1 MSDIRK
7 CNNASFEMA
16 IADFFHC
23 ENIPDRV
30 VDSERFAR
38 VIKKARTVGSDFNI
52 PSRSKIGGELLDLNF
67 ETVYKANKEALLK
80 DASVFGLAF
89 LGDGATIK
97 RMPLMN
103 ILGMCAGTPPL
114 TLSIQDCTDH
124 MEEGVKKNA
133 AYIAEMFEAKVN
145 EYDAGNLLTDVFFFD
160 GASNVQKAGE
170 VLTAKFPHTFCFHG
184 AEHVVSLFFSSI
196 ARIQPIK
203 VLILKAC
210 RLYQAFGLGSHHGI
224 YAQFI
229 AQSSMA
235 NKGKKIGLLRGAST
249 RMASWFYAMMRLLW
263 LRLPL
268 KATIHQ
274 QKFLDLHLT
283 PSVRSAMRD
292 IDDDNFWK
300 SMYILLRAV
309 FPALRA
315 LCFCDSSL
323 PVMDKI
329 YFLSHSHRTTEAIK
343 RSEQSLNDD
352 NLFGRLEM
360 DDVSLRTE
368 AETVFGDDFSLQ
380 QIRQVDGSDDD
391 NGGGAFDDS
400 SEDSSDDDAGDY
412 GGYDF
417 GQRVLWHWEHRKSK
431 IEHDYAITG
440 WALSVIMTLMN
451 ALMKTTESTE
461 MRLRGWSSAFTSHLV
476 QTLIQKYWV
485 KMKGRLLTCSGMSS
499 RPSVIVPTHSTN
511 QAAGQ
516 LLMLLQLGGIGPAE
530 RSWAGVKQIKDG
542 KRSHLGSDSTEKRAI
557 LLVTAKIKEAKIR
570 RDIMEKI
577 DASGPDAMFGDDDIN
592 FDLQL
597 ENFGVDT
604 SVLRQPVV
612 QRIFCAWVEDG
623 EQEDRRV
630 NDPVAEARLL
640 AKYKNLVFND
650 PDTGTTMSIWDKNME
665 FWRGKSNGWM
675 VIATSADDNVEDEPF
690 ALEVVC
696 DLIGQTQQID
706 GVTIIHK
713 QVDEVTIEDD
723 E

>member
-1 MSDIRK
+1 
-7 CNNASFEMA
+7 
-16 IADFFHC
+16 
-23 ENIPDRV
+23 
-30 VDSERFAR
+30 
-38 VIKKARTVGSDFNI
+38 
-52 PSRSKIGGELLDLNF
+52 
-67 ETVYKANKEALLK
+67 
-80 DASVFGLAF
+80 
-89 LGDGATIK
+89 
-97 RMPLMN
+97 
-103 ILGMCAGTPPL
+103 
-114 TLSIQDCTDH
+114 
-124 MEEGVKKNA
+124 
-133 AYIAEMFEAKVN
+133 
-145 EYDAGNLLTDVFFFD
+145 
-160 GASNVQKAGE
+160 
-170 VLTAKFPHTFCFHG
+170 
-184 AEHVVSLFFSSI
+184 
-196 ARIQPIK
+196 
-203 VLILKAC
+203 
-210 RLYQAFGLGSHHGI
+210 
-224 YAQFI
+224 
-229 AQSSMA
+229 MA

-249 RMASWFYAMMRLLW
+249 RMASWFYAMMRLLR

-292 IDDDNFWK
+292 IDDDDFWK

-309 FPALRA
+309 YPALRA
-315 LCFCDSSL
+315 LRFCDSSQ

-329 YFLSHSHRTTEAIK
+329 YFLSHRTTEAIK

-360 DDVSLRTE
+360 DEASLRTE

-431 IEHDYAITG
+431 IGHDYAITG
-440 WALSVIMTLMN
+440 WALSVMADIHHDVDERIDEDNGKHRDAIERVVKRLHEPPCPNTHPEVLGKDEGAIVDMFWNEFKAFRNRTHPFHEPSRWATPD
-451 ALMKTTESTE
+451 ALAG
-461 MRLRGWSSAFTSHLV
+461 RSHLWHE
-476 QTLIQKYWV
+476 KYSLPRTAV
-485 KMKGRLLTCSGMSS
+485 LGYVACRVTSK
-499 RPSVIVPTHSTN
+499 
-511 QAAGQ
+511 
-516 LLMLLQLGGIGPAE
+516 LGGIGPAE

-612 QRIFCAWVEDG
+612 QRIFRAWVEDW

-640 AKYKNLVFND
+640 TKYKNLVFND